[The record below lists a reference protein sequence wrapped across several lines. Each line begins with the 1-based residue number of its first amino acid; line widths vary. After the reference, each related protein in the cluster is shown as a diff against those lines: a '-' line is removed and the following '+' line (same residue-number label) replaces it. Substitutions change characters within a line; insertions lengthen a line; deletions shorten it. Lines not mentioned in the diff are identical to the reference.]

1 MEYDVKKVIGGFE
14 ILKIKETI
22 AVEDENIK
30 EEGFIEVSYV
40 VVSSLN
46 GEWSMKYREDTLAY
60 HMFDE
65 TESDEDWDALHV
77 IMCNSFWVST
87 IFDAKLQH
95 DVVKSSE
102 RLMKRLQKNA
112 PAVSDEEN
120 EEILNEERLKHEVEE
135 ELRKLENGEEGKA
148 DV

>member
-14 ILKIKETI
+14 VVKTN
-22 AVEDENIK
+22 ENNLD
-30 EEGFIEVSYV
+30 YV
-40 VVSSLN
+40 VVSSIS
-46 GEWSMKYREDTLAY
+46 GDWGVKYREDTLAF
-60 HMFDE
+60 HMFDG

-95 DVVKSSE
+95 DVVKASE

-112 PAVSDEEN
+112 PVVSDEEN
-120 EEILNEERLKHEVEE
+120 EEILNEEKLKHEVEE

-148 DV
+148 DA